1 MIGSTRLVT
10 VLAYAAPVDMR
21 KSFDGLTA
29 LVTQELG
36 QDVLAGGVY
45 LFISRSRK
53 RAKVLF
59 WDGTG
64 LCLYAKRLEKGR
76 FTAVWEGKSGVPVR
90 MTTTELA
97 LFLEGS
103 ELAGRVTL
111 SPPPFSPLSPFA
123 EALPSTTT
131 VL

>member
-1 MIGSTRLVT
+1 MIGSTRRVT

-21 KSFDGLTA
+21 KAFDGLTA
-29 LVTQELG
+29 LVTQVLG
-36 QDVLAGGVY
+36 QDVLSGEVY

-76 FTAVWEGKSGVPVR
+76 FSAVWEGNSGAPVR

-103 ELAGRVTL
+103 ELAGRVAL

-123 EALPSTTT
+123 EALQNTTS